1 MKTFRRL
8 LGFLRPHWKGVLV
21 SFLFAA
27 AAMGAGV
34 AIPWLTGLG
43 FGAIKDHDRH
53 ALVLA
58 AVAVAVAGVARLG
71 LSVGRRLIAGRVS
84 LAVEYDLRAHLYA
97 HLQSLELGFFDRQ
110 QTGQLMSRVTV
121 DLQAVRFFLG
131 YGLVFIG
138 QSFFTIVLAAIAML
152 LLSPPLAALALAPV
166 PFVVLVAFRYGR
178 RSRPAMQEVQQRI
191 AELTAVAEESVSG
204 MRVVKAFAREQLQL
218 ARFRRQTTRV
228 FDQSIYTT
236 KLQATYAPLIG
247 FLPYL
252 GLAAI
257 LLVGGHAAIGG
268 SVPLQT
274 FTAFYLYVLM
284 LTGPMRTL
292 GYMLGAAQRATAS
305 GTRIFQILDRQPGIV
320 APPDAPPLPEGRGR
334 VELRGASLTFEGA
347 SRPALDGV
355 DLTVAAGTTIALVG
369 GTGSGKTTLTSLLP
383 RLYDVTD
390 GAVLID
396 GADVRS
402 VDPRSLRR
410 EIAVVTD
417 DPFLF
422 SASVHDNVAYARPDA
437 TREEV
442 ELATRRAHADGFVRA
457 LPQGYDTMI
466 GERGLTL
473 SGGQRQRIAIARAL
487 LANPRILV
495 LDDATSSVDASTEQ
509 EIKEALGEVMEGRTT
524 FVIAH
529 RLSTIAL
536 ADEIVVLE
544 RGRVVAQGTHDELL
558 AQEGLYRE
566 IVEKGL
572 PDQVFLTRKP
582 VEEAAA
588 GGNGAGNGRART
600 AALAATGGPARGA
613 TARGAGRDGTAADGA
628 GPPHDAPSPARR
640 DEGVSALGSGALGSL
655 TTAGREADRLADLR
669 RRLRQTGGRGRKVRG
684 LVELLRPYR
693 ARVGLMFLTLVV
705 ATGATLAPIPLASK
719 AIDQGIQAHDGAALN
734 RIVAVFV
741 VAALLAWGASA
752 AQTYL
757 TGWVGQRALQDLRAQ
772 LFVHL
777 QSLSLGFYSRVR
789 SGVVISRLTNDVE
802 ALDQLISDGVVT
814 LFQSSLTLVGVVVIL
829 LALDA
834 ELALYTFVAIPV
846 LAVAA
851 FAFRIASADAFR
863 RTRERIAAITG
874 YLQETLSGIRV
885 VRAFGQEE
893 RHVARFGDLNTANR
907 QANMTTVYLN
917 AAYFPGVEL
926 LSALVTV
933 GILVIGGI
941 EVIDGHTQ
949 AGIVFGFLA
958 ALNTFF
964 DPIQQLSQ
972 LYTTYQSGMAAL
984 DKIFELLDEEPELV
998 DRPDAVQLERV
1009 RGEISFEDVSFRYG
1023 DDDGGPW
1030 ALREIDLHVPP
1041 GQTVA
1046 LVGETGAGKSTLA
1059 KLVSRFYDP
1068 TRGVVRVDGHDLR
1081 DVAAASLRSQMG
1093 IVPQEGFLFS
1103 GTIGE
1108 NIAFGRP
1115 DATAEE
1121 IAAAARAVGADAF
1134 IADHDDGY
1142 DTQVGERGVQLSA
1155 GQRQLIAFARALI
1168 ADPRILVLDEA
1179 TSNVDI
1185 QTESRIEQGLR
1196 RLLAGRTAIVIAHRL
1211 STIRHAGH
1219 IVVLEGGRI
1228 VEQGTHDEL
1237 LAAEGRYWRLYQD
1250 WASQAVAAA

>member
-1 MKTFRRL
+1 MQTFTRL
-8 LGFLRPHWKGVLV
+8 LGFLRPHRRGVIV

-34 AIPWLTGLG
+34 AIPWLTGQAI
-43 FGAIKDHDRH
+43 GAITAHDKHR
-53 ALVLA
+53 LVLFA
-58 AVAVAVAGVARLG
+58 ALVAVAGLLRLG
-71 LSVGRRLIAGRVS
+71 LSVGRRLVAGRVS
-84 LAVEYDLRAHLYA
+84 LAVEYDLRARMYS

-131 YGLVFIG
+131 YGLIFIG
-138 QSFFTIVLAAIAML
+138 QSFFTLVLAAVAMFVL
-152 LLSPPLAALALAPV
+152 EPALALLALAPV

-191 AELTAVAEESVSG
+191 AELTAVAEENVSG
-204 MRVVKAFAREQLQL
+204 VRVVKAFAREELQA
-218 ARFRRQTTRV
+218 ARFRRQTDRV
-228 FDQSIYTT
+228 FDQAMYTT
-236 KLQATYAPLIG
+236 RLQALYAPLIG
-247 FLPYL
+247 FLPSL
-252 GLAAI
+252 GLLAV
-257 LLVGGHAAIGG
+257 LLVGGHLAIDG
-268 SVPLQT
+268 SIALAT

-284 LTGPMRTL
+284 LMGPMRTL

-305 GTRIFQILDRQPGIV
+305 GARIFQVLDREPGIV
-320 APPDAPPLPEGRGR
+320 APPGAMPLPAGRGR
-334 VELRGASLTFEGA
+334 VELRDASLTFDGA
-347 SRPALDGV
+347 VRPALDGI
-355 DLTVAAGTTIALVG
+355 DLTVEAGSTVALVG
-369 GTGSGKTTLTSLLP
+369 GTGSGKSSLVSLLP
-383 RLYDVTD
+383 RLYDVTE

-396 GADVRS
+396 GADVRDI
-402 VDPRSLRR
+402 DPRSLRS
-410 EIAVVTD
+410 EIAVVSD

-422 SASVHDNVAYARPDA
+422 SATVHDNIAYARPDA
-437 TREEV
+437 SRTEV
-442 ELATRRAHADGFVRA
+442 EEAARRAHADGFVRA
-457 LPQGYDTMI
+457 LPDGYDTLI

-487 LANPRILV
+487 LASPRILV

-509 EIKEALGEVMEGRTT
+509 EIKQALAEVMEGRTT

-544 RGRVVAQGTHDELL
+544 RGQIVAQGTHDELL

-582 VEEAAA
+582 VEQAAVPA
-588 GGNGAGNGRART
+588 PRRRVAPLAPAT
-600 AALAATGGPARGA
+600 PAAKPARM
-613 TARGAGRDGTAADGA
+613 
-628 GPPHDAPSPARR
+628 
-640 DEGVSALGSGALGSL
+640 DEGVSALSSGAISSV
-655 TTAGREADRLADLR
+655 TTGGREQDRLAELR
-669 RRLRQTGGRGRKVRG
+669 RRLRQTSGRGRKVRG
-684 LVELLRPYR
+684 LVELLRPYKG
-693 ARVGLMFLTLVV
+693 RVALMFMTLVL
-705 ATGATLAPIPLASK
+705 ATAATLAPIQLAKLAVGDIQHKDSSALDRVAVVFLLAS
-719 AIDQGIQAHDGAALN
+719 
-734 RIVAVFV
+734 
-741 VAALLAWGASA
+741 LLAWGASA

-757 TGWVGQRALQDLRAQ
+757 TEWVGQRALQDLRGQ
-772 LFVHL
+772 LFRHL

-789 SGVVISRLTNDVE
+789 AGVVISRITNDVE
-802 ALDQLISDGVVT
+802 ALDQLISDGIVT
-814 LFQSSLTLVGVVVIL
+814 LAQSSLTLIGVVVIL
-829 LALDA
+829 VAMDA
-834 ELALYTFVAIPV
+834 KLALYTFLAIPL
-846 LAVAA
+846 LAAGA

-885 VRAFGQEE
+885 VRSFGQEE
-893 RHVARFGDLNTANR
+893 RHIDRFADLNEANR
-907 QANMTTVYLN
+907 DANMTTVQLN

-926 LSALVTV
+926 LSSLVTV
-933 GILVIGGI
+933 GILVVGGF
-941 EVIDGHTQ
+941 EVIHGNT
-949 AGIVFGFLA
+949 GTGVVFGFIA
-958 ALNTFF
+958 ALNQFF

-984 DKIFELLDEEPELV
+984 DKIFELLDEEPELT
-998 DRPDAVQLERV
+998 DRPGAVELEDV
-1009 RGEISFEDVSFRYG
+1009 RGELSFEDVSFRYG
-1023 DDDGGPW
+1023 TDDAGAW
-1030 ALREIDLHVPP
+1030 ALRDVDLHVPP

-1059 KLVSRFYDP
+1059 KLVARFYDP
-1068 TRGVVRVDGHDLR
+1068 TVGVVRVDGHDLR
-1081 DVAAASLRSQMG
+1081 DVAAGSLRSRMG

-1103 GTIGE
+1103 GTIGQ

-1115 DATAEE
+1115 DATPDE
-1121 IAAAARAVGADAF
+1121 IADAAAAVGADGF
-1134 IADHDDGY
+1134 VEELPLGY
-1142 DTQVGERGVQLSA
+1142 DTEVGERGVQLSA

-1185 QTESRIEQGLR
+1185 HTETRIEHGLR

-1211 STIRHAGH
+1211 STIRHAGL
-1219 IVVLEGGRI
+1219 IVVLDGGRI

-1237 LAAEGRYWRLYQD
+1237 LEADGAYARLHRD
-1250 WASQAVAAA
+1250 WAEQAVA